1 MGGFELTL
9 GPMFLGTIFNVWLYG
24 IIAIQASTYYASFSR
39 DTLWIKIMVTWLL
52 IVETLNSAFDIG
64 LVWRYTIILFGDL
77 AGLGRSHWF
86 QEPFMVVTV
95 SSTVQS
101 FFAWRIIKLTGR
113 VWLGCMIGV
122 MILVQFAAGL
132 GGTIGGFIVKDFGR
146 YQELTAVVI
155 TWLVSSV
162 VTDTVITCILT
173 WYLYTHRTGYSRTDD
188 IISRLARNTIQTG
201 LMVTIW
207 ATLNL
212 ILFIVMSPLNN
223 TVYLIFQLPL
233 CKLYTVSL
241 LSTLNSRKEIRGTS
255 SEARSET
262 AMAWRGGSAIN
273 QPPLAVPPRVE
284 GSKPN
289 ISLERSERA
298 IHIVTTTSSQ
308 RDDEYEM
315 RDYKNNMGI
324 NSDDI
329 EAYPPTFSLSMAGGT
344 SGGVVSEPSVHSNT
358 ENHD

>member
-1 MGGFELTL
+1 
-9 GPMFLGTIFNVWLYG
+9 MFLGTIFNVWLYG
-24 IIAIQASTYYASFSR
+24 IIAIQASTYYASFPR
-39 DTLWIKIMVTWLL
+39 DTKWIKIIVTWLL

-86 QEPFMVVTV
+86 LNIVTV

-101 FFAWRIIKLTGR
+101 FFAWRIVKLTGR

-122 MILVQFAAGL
+122 TILVQFAAGL

-162 VTDTVITCILT
+162 VTDTVITSILT

-201 LMVTIW
+201 LMVTVW
-207 ATLNL
+207 AALNL
-212 ILFIVMSPLNN
+212 ILFVVMSPLNN

-241 LSTLNSRKEIRGTS
+241 LSTLNSRREIRGTS
-255 SEARSET
+255 SETRSVT

-273 QPPLAVPPRVE
+273 QPPSPHAVPPRSE

-315 RDYKNNMGI
+315 RDYKNTMGI

-329 EAYPPTFSLSMAGGT
+329 EAYPPTFSVTTAEGT
-344 SGGVVSEPSVHSNT
+344 SGGVVSEPSVHST
-358 ENHD
+358 MGNHD